1 MEEILKTEEQTAPED
16 EGVPSPTEYDGEFA
30 PIENEGTRTEEE
42 LLTLAESFPEIL
54 SSENPRDIMNLDR
67 YTELRRLGL
76 TEREAYLATRSART
90 REDNRA
96 HLSPTVT
103 REARGPHS
111 AMPEGELRAARE
123 LFFGMSDAEIRRLY
137 KRVSV

>member
-1 MEEILKTEEQTAPED
+1 MEEILKTNDAISPESTEPEAAS
-16 EGVPSPTEYDGEFA
+16 EGEYA
-30 PIENEGTRTEEE
+30 PIEDETSRPEDE
-42 LLTLAESFPEIL
+42 LLTLAESFPELL

-76 TEREAYLATRSART
+76 TEREAYLATRST
-90 REDNRA
+90 KVREDNRA
-96 HLSPTVT
+96 HLSPTVS

-123 LFFGMSDAEIRRLY
+123 LFSGMSDAEIRRLY
-137 KRVSV
+137 KRVASN